1 MKKKHNGLH
10 DAQAEK
16 QSDIKHR
23 VVSGSAWTLFANI
36 SSQAISFLV
45 TVVLARLLTPGDF
58 GVVAISAVFTGVITL
73 FQDVGM
79 GAALIQRKD
88 IDDDYLSTS
97 FSISLLAGVC
107 LAVLLAA
114 FSPLIAAFYKE
125 TVLRDILLVSSIG
138 FLLSPFTS
146 IHTSILSKRL
156 EFKKVALITL
166 GTQVVSGA
174 ISVALA
180 LTGYGL
186 WSMVLGKILSQPIL
200 IPVVWSVV
208 KWRPKFRIIRKC
220 FTDLFGFSSHLLG
233 FNLLNFLARNL
244 DNLIIGKYLGPQLLG
259 YYSVAYNLM
268 LKPLQLISWSIGKVL
283 FPVFSSIQDD
293 PEQTRAVYLKII
305 RSISLI
311 TFPMMTGL
319 YMVAEEFILSVYGD
333 TWRPAILPLKLLCAV
348 GAIQSIGTTAGVI
361 FNSQGRSDLT
371 LKVGSVSASAIV
383 IGFIIGIQWGL
394 IGVITA
400 YIAVSLP
407 VFFLGQFYANRL
419 IGLRMN
425 AIFAA
430 LFPAAA
436 CSGFMV
442 MVLASLRYL
451 NGSVRL
457 DVSTALVTLVLIG
470 AASYILFA
478 SKIYKVNEVNEALQM
493 VKRKL

>member
-1 MKKKHNGLH
+1 MKKSDL
-10 DAQAEK
+10 K
-16 QSDIKHR
+16 QK
-23 VVSGSAWTLFANI
+23 VVSGSAWTLFANV

-58 GVVAISAVFTGVITL
+58 GVVAISAVFIGIITL

-88 IDDDYLSTS
+88 IDEDYLSTS
-97 FSISLLAGVC
+97 FSVSLIAGV
-107 LAVLLAA
+107 VLAA
-114 FSPLIAAFYKE
+114 LVAAVSPLVASFYRE
-125 TVLRDILLVSSIG
+125 AVLRDILLVSSIG

-156 EFKKVALITL
+156 EFKKVALLTL
-166 GTQVVSGA
+166 ATQCVSGS
-174 ISVALA
+174 ISVGMALM
-180 LTGYGL
+180 GYGL
-186 WSMVLGKILSQPIL
+186 WSMVLGKIISQPLL
-200 IPVVWSVV
+200 IPVVWHVV
-208 KWRPKFRIIRKC
+208 KWRPRPRIIGRC

-233 FNLLNFLARNL
+233 FNLLNFFARNL
-244 DNLIIGKYLGPQLLG
+244 DNLIIGKYLGAQPLG

-293 PEQTRAVYLKII
+293 PVQTRAVYLKII

-319 YMVAEEFILSVYGD
+319 FMVAEEFILSVYGE

-348 GAIQSIGTTAGVI
+348 GAVQSIGTTAGVI

-371 LKVGSVSASAIV
+371 LKVGSVSATGIV
-383 IGFIIGIQWGL
+383 VGFIIGIQWGL
-394 IGVITA
+394 IGLITA
-400 YIAVSLP
+400 YIAASVP
-407 VFFLGQFYANRL
+407 VFLLGQFYANRL
-419 IGLRMN
+419 IGLKMSS
-425 AIFAA
+425 IFSA

-442 MVLASLRYL
+442 LVLAAFRYL
-451 NGSVRL
+451 NGSLRFEVA
-457 DVSTALVTLVLIG
+457 TALVVLILTG
-470 AASYILFA
+470 AASYVVFA
-478 SKIYKVNEVNEALQM
+478 AKVFKVEEVNEALQM

>member
-1 MKKKHNGLH
+1 MKR
-10 DAQAEK
+10 A
-16 QSDIKHR
+16 DIKQR
-23 VVSGSAWTLFANI
+23 VVSGSAWTLFANVA
-36 SSQAISFLV
+36 SQGVSFLV
-45 TVVLARLLTPGDF
+45 TVVLARLLTPADF

-97 FSISLLAGVC
+97 FSVSLLAGAA
-107 LAVLLAA
+107 LAVLVAA
-114 FSPLIAAFYKE
+114 ASPLVASFYKE
-125 TVLRDILLVSSIG
+125 SVLRDILLVSSLG

-146 IHTSILSKRL
+146 IHTSILSKSL

-166 GTQVVSGA
+166 GTNAVSGS

-180 LTGYGL
+180 LAGYGL

-200 IPVVWSVV
+200 IPIVWSVV
-208 KWRPKFRIIRKC
+208 RWRPKLKIVRRC

-233 FNLLNFLARNL
+233 FNFLNFFARNL
-244 DNLIIGKYLGPQLLG
+244 DNLIIGKYLGAQALG

-268 LKPLQLISWSIGKVL
+268 LKPLQLISWSVGKVL

-293 PEQTRAVYLKII
+293 PVQTRAVYLKII
-305 RSISLI
+305 KSISLI

-319 YMVAEEFILSVYGD
+319 FMVAEEFILSVYGD

-371 LKVGSVSASAIV
+371 LKVGAVSAAAIV
-383 IGFIIGIQWGL
+383 TGFIIGINWGL
-394 IGVITA
+394 IGLITA
-400 YIAVSLP
+400 YIAASVP

-419 IGLRMN
+419 IGLKMG
-425 AIFAA
+425 A
-430 LFPAAA
+430 LLSALVPAAA

-442 MVLASLRYL
+442 AVLAAFRYI
-451 NGSVRL
+451 NGSVRFE
-457 DVSTALVTLVLIG
+457 VATALIILILIG
-470 AASYILFA
+470 AGSYIVFA
-478 SKIYKVNEVNEALQM
+478 AKVFKVVEVNEALQM

>member
-1 MKKKHNGLH
+1 MKRS
-10 DAQAEK
+10 E
-16 QSDIKHR
+16 IKHK
-23 VVSGSAWTLFANI
+23 VVSGSAWTLFANV

-45 TVVLARLLTPGDF
+45 TVVLARLLTPVDF
-58 GVVAISAVFTGVITL
+58 GVVAISAVFIGVITL

-79 GAALIQRKD
+79 GAALIQRKE

-97 FSISLLAGVC
+97 FSVSLLAG
-107 LAVLLAA
+107 AVLAG
-114 FSPLIAAFYKE
+114 LIAAISPLVASFYGQA
-125 TVLRDILLVSSIG
+125 VLRDILLVSSIG

-146 IHTSILSKRL
+146 IHTSILSKSL
-156 EFKKVALITL
+156 EFKKVALIQL
-166 GTQVVSGA
+166 GTQAVSGS
-174 ISVALA
+174 ISVGLA
-180 LTGYGL
+180 LSGYGL
-186 WSMVLGKILSQPIL
+186 WSMVLGKILSQPLL

-208 KWRPKFRIIRKC
+208 KWRPRLKVVRKC

-233 FNLLNFLARNL
+233 FNLLNFFARSL
-244 DNLIIGKYLGPQLLG
+244 DNLIIGKYLGPQALG

-293 PEQTRAVYLKII
+293 PAQTRAVYLKII
-305 RSISLI
+305 KSISLI

-319 YMVAEEFILSVYGD
+319 FMVAEEFILSVYGD

-361 FNSQGRSDLT
+361 FNSQGRSDLN
-371 LKVGSVSASAIV
+371 LKVGAVSATSIV
-383 IGFIIGIQWGL
+383 IGFIIGINWGV
-394 IGVITA
+394 IGLITA

-407 VFFLGQFYANRL
+407 IFFLGQFYANRL
-419 IGLRMN
+419 IGLEMG
-425 AIFAA
+425 A
-430 LFPAAA
+430 LLSALVPAAA

-442 MVLASLRYL
+442 AVLAALRYMS
-451 NGSVRL
+451 GSMRFEVA
-457 DVSTALVTLVLIG
+457 TALVLLILLG

-478 SKIYKVNEVNEALQM
+478 AKVFKVDEVNEAIQM

>member
-1 MKKKHNGLH
+1 MKN
-10 DAQAEK
+10 A
-16 QSDIKHR
+16 DIKQQVIR
-23 VVSGSAWTLFANI
+23 GSAWTLFANV

-58 GVVAISAVFTGVITL
+58 GIVAISAVFTGVITL

-79 GAALIQRKD
+79 GAALIQRKE

-97 FSISLLAGVC
+97 FSVSLLAGAV

-114 FSPLIAAFYKE
+114 FSPLIAAFYNE
-125 TVLRDILLVSSIG
+125 AVLRDILLVSSIG

-146 IHTSILSKRL
+146 IHTAILAKKL

-166 GTQVVSGA
+166 GTQAASGS

-180 LTGYGL
+180 LSGYGL
-186 WSMVLGKILSQPIL
+186 WSMVLGKIISQPIL

-208 KWRPKFRIIRKC
+208 KWRPKLRIIRRC

-233 FNLLNFLARNL
+233 FNLLNFFARNL
-244 DNLIIGKYLGPQLLG
+244 DNLIIGKYLGPQILG

-268 LKPLQLISWSIGKVL
+268 LKPLQLISWSVGKVL

-293 PEQTRAVYLKII
+293 PVQTRAVYLKII
-305 RSISLI
+305 KSISLV

-348 GAIQSIGTTAGVI
+348 GAIQSIGTTGGVI

-371 LKVGSVSASAIV
+371 LKIGAISASAIV

-400 YIAVSLP
+400 YIAASLP

-419 IGLRMN
+419 IGLKMS
-425 AIFAA
+425 A
-430 LFPAAA
+430 LLLSLLPAAA

-442 MVLASLRYL
+442 MVLASLRYINSSL
-451 NGSVRL
+451 HLEVA
-457 DVSTALVTLVLIG
+457 TALVTLILIG
-470 AASYILFA
+470 AGSYILFA
-478 SKIYKVNEVNEALQM
+478 AKVFKVNEVNEALQM
-493 VKRKL
+493 VKRKI